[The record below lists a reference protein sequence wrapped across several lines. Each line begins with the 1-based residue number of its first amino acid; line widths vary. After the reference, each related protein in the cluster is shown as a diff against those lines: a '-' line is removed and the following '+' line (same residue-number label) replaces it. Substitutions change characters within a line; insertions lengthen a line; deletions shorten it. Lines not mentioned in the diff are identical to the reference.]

1 MLFDFKK
8 NREWVTHLSIVMQ
21 LGLTMVGSIGFCFLI
36 GFYLDRWLHTKGIF
50 ISIFI
55 ILGIIGGAITVYRQI
70 QEVMKDG
77 KKDGK
82 KDTDGDS
89 GN

>member
-1 MLFDFKK
+1 MTMIFDFKK
-8 NREWVTHLSIVMQ
+8 NREWATHLSIVMQ
-21 LGLTMVGSIGFCFLI
+21 LGLTMVGSIAFCFII

-70 QEVMKDG
+70 QEVMKD
-77 KKDGK
+77 DK
-82 KDTDGDS
+82 KDTDDDP